1 MYVECIR
8 VKVQEFAWTVGRR
21 EGSQAEAGGD
31 EEVRQ
36 IENNNEN
43 ETILNTLSMGRNRL
57 SSNGP
62 RRVSPLSRKFHPS
75 SRPKVKARY
84 DFEGPKRK
92 SNEGCLD
99 SWVS

>member
-1 MYVECIR
+1 MECIR

-21 EGSQAEAGGD
+21 EGSEEEAGGD

-36 IENNNEN
+36 IENNEN

-75 SRPKVKARY
+75 SRPKVTARY
-84 DFEGPKRK
+84 DFEGHDP
-92 SNEGCLD
+92 SESPTND
-99 SWVS
+99 A

>member
-75 SRPKVKARY
+75 SRPKVTARY
-84 DFEGPKRK
+84 DFEGHDP
-92 SNEGCLD
+92 SENPTND
-99 SWVS
+99 A